1 MSEWYKWV
9 TFIRKCREMK
19 RIVKIIVLILVVGQ
33 TQAQN
38 DVKVIRTIRGIVVD
52 AATSEPVSY
61 TNIGLEDTYYGTAS
75 NAAGNFELKIPAE
88 LASKNIYFSAVGFVN
103 QKFPVSE
110 LFSKAFIV
118 IKLEPQSYSISG
130 VDVAAQSKVLI
141 RILRMAA
148 EDIPYNFVGGPF
160 NLVCRY
166 TNQKTIGDSVW
177 VAQEADVLLFDRTGY
192 SQPSKLDAFRS
203 RKYSVKN
210 VGSPAEN
217 YRFSTGATNIDELL
231 ELDWVRSGSSVLNP
245 AFISGFN
252 LKLKSEP
259 VVDGEEF
266 WVILFTQAVPDFAST
281 GDFHA
286 SSIEGEITIAKE
298 DYSVAKIEGKVQSN
312 KNSFH
317 GKSVAVGPSGANIR
331 EDVSYD
337 FMVVYKSLKPELFR
351 MNKIYTCNGEK
362 VQEKSELK
370 VNQIHTTQL
379 NRLETRNYFPVK

>member
-19 RIVKIIVLILVVGQ
+19 RIVRIIVLILVVGQ

-38 DVKVIRTIRGIVVD
+38 DVKVIRTISGIVVD

-130 VDVAAQSKVLI
+130 VDVAAQSKVLL

-166 TNQKTIGDSVW
+166 TNQKTFGDSVW

-203 RKYSVKN
+203 RKYSVKKAN
-210 VGSPAEN
+210 QNSED
-217 YRFSTGATNIDELL
+217 YRFSTGTTNIDELL

-245 AFISGFN
+245 ALIPGFN

-259 VVDGEEF
+259 VVDGKEL
-266 WVILFTQAVPDFAST
+266 WVISYAQKAPDFAGT
-281 GDFHA
+281 GDFYA
-286 SSIEGEITIAKE
+286 TSFEGEITIAKE
-298 DYSVAKIEGKVQSN
+298 DYSVVKIEGRVQSA

-317 GKSVAVGPSGANIR
+317 GKSMAVGPSGSNIR
-331 EDVSYD
+331 ENVSYD
-337 FMVVYKSLKPELFR
+337 FTVVYKNLKPE
-351 MNKIYTCNGEK
+351 
-362 VQEKSELK
+362 S
-370 VNQIHTTQL
+370 
-379 NRLETRNYFPVK
+379 VKMVKPKLRDRDF